1 MWHFEENINRTQK
14 KEGNRMKKWISI
26 VLISSLLIT
35 NSSIGSM
42 EHTIR
47 AKADRKEVQTES
59 VTDLEA
65 YENNDLIVVYKDKSM
80 TEKKMT
86 KKTAKIGE
94 VEESKTEVLTDD
106 SVVVKLEDRTALKE
120 AIEQYTE
127 DSSVAYVQPNY
138 VYHANNITITD
149 SDYGKQW
156 EMNNDGTLTYQETIM
171 EKMGWYD
178 YRKKNIT
185 VTAQADIDV
194 NAPEAWE
201 LGTGANREVVVA
213 FVDTGIKYEHEDL
226 KRAMWTNPGEIPGDG
241 IDNDGN
247 GYVDDVYGWNFYA
260 ADEYNQDMTQGNIYR
275 DYSYSD
281 YSNGNNTYYN
291 QYSEEE
297 DSHATHCAGVLAAQ
311 ANGLGI
317 VGIAHQQNVKI
328 MTVKVLGGVDGSG
341 TTESVVKGIQYAIDN
356 GARICN
362 LSLGGE
368 EDDRI
373 LRDVIQE
380 NPDILFCIAAGN
392 GDRYGVGYDMDKK
405 GAMKEYPA
413 CYTFDNIITVA
424 NIQCDGAL
432 HYTSNY
438 GGTSV
443 DIAAPGA
450 RIYSTSTVGTGYEY
464 MTGTS
469 MATPIVSGIAAMLY
483 SYCEDITVQ
492 EIKNIIL
499 DSSKKLS
506 SLDGKVVCGGM
517 ADAYAALLKK
527 KAEGKTETPL
537 PSASAK
543 ASETPLPSASAKA
556 SETPLPSP
564 SAQASETPLPSA
576 SAKAS
581 EAPLPSASAKASET
595 PLPSA
600 SAKAS
605 ETPLP
610 SASAKASE
618 TPLSSPS
625 TEPIKTPDAEP
636 EQTPNV
642 TELPSKEPEETK
654 EPSAAPT
661 GNPLETTTPV
671 PDATRSPEPT
681 ASPVSP
687 TCMPAETEKPES
699 TLLPATTTKPVVTTK
714 PTSAPVEEAAET
726 LGTSTDT
733 KLDHAQIILK
743 TNKKIKLMVHNLKS
757 GSKVTWKSSNKS
769 VASIAS
775 NGIVTAKAP
784 GKATIKAVL
793 SNGKTLSCTVVVYP
807 VTPSNVKATQVNRK
821 RKVKISWGSVT
832 KIDGYE
838 VLRAT
843 SKNGR
848 YRVIKDV
855 TKSGTKYYADT
866 KVLKRSYYYKVR
878 AYKKLAGGSRIYS
891 DSSSPRKVTVK

>member
-1 MWHFEENINRTQK
+1 
-14 KEGNRMKKWISI
+14 MKKWISI
-26 VLISSLLIT
+26 VLISCLLVT
-35 NSSIGSM
+35 NSSIGTM
-42 EHTIR
+42 EHTVR
-47 AKADRKEVQTES
+47 AKAGSEEVQTES

-94 VEESKTEVLTDD
+94 VEESRTEVLTDD
-106 SVVVKLEDRTALKE
+106 SVVVKLEDRAALKE

-156 EMNNDGTLTYQETIM
+156 GMNNDGTLTYQETII

-185 VTAQADIDV
+185 ITAQADIDV

-226 KRAMWTNPGEIPGDG
+226 KKAMWTNPGEIPGDG

-260 ADEYNQDMTQGNIYR
+260 ADEYNQDIRQGNIYW

-311 ANGLGI
+311 ANGFGI

-328 MTVKVLGGVDGSG
+328 MTVKVLGGVEGSG

-368 EDDRI
+368 EDDKI

-380 NPDILFCIAAGN
+380 NPDVLFCIAAGN

-450 RIYSTSTVGTGYEY
+450 KIYSTSTVGTGYEY

-527 KAEGKTETPL
+527 KAEEKT
-537 PSASAK
+537 
-543 ASETPLPSASAKA
+543 
-556 SETPLPSP
+556 
-564 SAQASETPLPSA
+564 
-576 SAKAS
+576 
-581 EAPLPSASAKASET
+581 
-595 PLPSA
+595 
-600 SAKAS
+600 

-625 TEPIKTPDAEP
+625 TEPVKTPDAEP
-636 EQTPNV
+636 EQTPNA
-642 TELPSKEPEETK
+642 TELPSKEPEEIK

-714 PTSAPVEEAAET
+714 PTSAPVEEATET
-726 LGTSTDT
+726 LGTNTDT

-743 TNKKIKLMVHNLKS
+743 TNKKIKLMVHNLRS

-769 VASIAS
+769 VASVAS

-848 YRVIKDV
+848 YRVIKDE

-878 AYKKLAGGSRIYS
+878 AYKKLAGGSKLYS
-891 DSSSPRKVTVK
+891 DSSLPRKVTVK